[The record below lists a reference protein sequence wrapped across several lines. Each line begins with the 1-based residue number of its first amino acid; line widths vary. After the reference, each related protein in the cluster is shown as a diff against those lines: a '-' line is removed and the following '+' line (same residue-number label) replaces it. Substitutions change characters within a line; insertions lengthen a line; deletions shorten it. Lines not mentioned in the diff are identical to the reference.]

1 MKIMNI
7 RQFIREEL
15 RKHLIE
21 DNTNLIPLTI
31 YSVTF
36 HTSDSADNVYFGT
49 DGERAKL
56 EFDSNLD
63 IPERWLNRTDMSI
76 QLQSQT
82 NQYKF
87 VHNLDP
93 DYESIEDYPID
104 EYYDDQSVYKLVN
117 EGEWEDVDYRKIDA
131 ANSKSDELLN
141 DVEHYYKQEYG
152 SYKYNTINVYDEDE
166 KYKGCI
172 QLRIAN
178 HTENI
183 HNVDRFGQC
192 NYHIS
197 VVIANFDATKQRF
210 GMANAFERRR
220 NERELV
226 FDEDD
231 NFDGVIEEINE
242 LIEEFRQE
250 ILNK

>member
-1 MKIMNI
+1 MNI
-7 RQFIREEL
+7 RKFIREEL
-15 RKHLIE
+15 RKHLME

-36 HTSDSADNVYFGT
+36 HTSDSSDSVYYGT
-49 DGERAKL
+49 DANRAKL
-56 EFDSNLD
+56 EYESNPD

-87 VHNLDP
+87 NHELDA
-93 DYESIEDYPID
+93 DFESIEDYPID
-104 EYYDDQSVYKLVN
+104 EYYDDSSVYKLVH
-117 EGEWEDVDYRKIDA
+117 EGDWEDVDYRKIEA
-131 ANSKSDELLN
+131 ANSKSDELLQ

-152 SYKYNTINVYDEDE
+152 RYKYNTISVYGEDE
-166 KYKGCI
+166 EYKGCI

-183 HNVDRFGQC
+183 HNVDRYGSC
-192 NYHIS
+192 DYYIS
-197 VVIANFDATKQRF
+197 VVIANYDATKQRF

-226 FDEDD
+226 FGEDD
-231 NFDGVIEEINE
+231 NFDGVIEEIDN
-242 LIEEFRQE
+242 LIEEFKQE

>member
-1 MKIMNI
+1 MNI
-7 RQFIREEL
+7 RRFIREEL
-15 RKHLIE
+15 RKHLME
-21 DNTNLIPLTI
+21 NDNQNIFPLTL

-36 HTSDSADNVYFGT
+36 HTSDSSDNEYFGI
-49 DGERAKL
+49 DADRAKL
-56 EFDSNLD
+56 EYESNPD
-63 IPERWLNRTDMSI
+63 IPERMLNRTDMSI

-82 NQYKF
+82 NQYRF
-87 VHNLDP
+87 IHELDP
-93 DYESIEDYPID
+93 EYESIEDYPID
-104 EYYDDQSVYKLVN
+104 EYYDDSSVYELVH
-117 EGEWEDVDYRKIDA
+117 EGDWEEIAYRQIDA
-131 ANSKSDELLN
+131 ANSKSDELLS

-152 SYKYNTINVYDEDE
+152 SYKYNTINVYDERE
-166 KYKGCI
+166 NYKGCI

-197 VVIANFDATKQRF
+197 VVISNYDATKQRF

-226 FDEDD
+226 FNEDD
-231 NFDGVIEEINE
+231 NFDGVIESINE
-242 LIEEFRQE
+242 LIEEFKEE